1 MAGRPILSEKIKAEM
16 VRLVECPM
24 SLLNQFLDA
33 LGIRIENREP
43 RYEQRNPQTLFD
55 QLLSRQLR
63 DQNRSKGNA
72 PCFNDRELRRFDD

>member
-1 MAGRPILSEKIKAEM
+1 
-16 VRLVECPM
+16 M

-43 RYEQRNPQTLFD
+43 RFEQRNPQTLFD

-72 PCFNDRELRRFDD
+72 ELGRFDD